1 VRFGAT
7 RAPDHAHANGS
18 GASDTER
25 FGLGARGIELERQWP
40 WQRQTTAASLPRI
53 GAEVLIDFLGGDP
66 DRPIIVGQLY
76 NAVGAP
82 PGLSS
87 AAPCPATVICPA
99 CAAAKYA
106 VGAATSCALTI
117 RHRRSAPS
125 WPATRRPRS

>member
-1 VRFGAT
+1 MRWGASVRFGAT

-40 WQRQTTAASLPRI
+40 WQRQTMRHLSLPRI

-87 AAPCPATVICPA
+87 R
-99 CAAAKYA
+99 
-106 VGAATSCALTI
+106 GALPGNRYLSGM
-117 RHRRSAPS
+117 RS
-125 WPATRRPRS
+125 REVRGGRGNQLC